1 MKTNENLLN
10 SIGKSIRMWRDNCFP
25 PFQRAYGTWLL
36 VLVSVNAGI
45 WFYITSDWSVQFV
58 GNIAGLL
65 VFPMLGRKVL
75 QNAPDLGKK
84 NWILSWQNTNRI
96 TQLHGGSC
104 RLMPWNPIRYLH
116 KLLNGGIS
124 KSGNLSRRPKKGS
137 RVVLNSNFSRII
149 LDQSLKES
157 ESRCVMQNPQP
168 KGFGS

>member
-65 VFPMLGRKVL
+65 VFPMLGRKVFTKR
-75 QNAPDLGKK
+75 AR
-84 NWILSWQNTNRI
+84 SWQEELDIKLAKYKPHNIAAWR
-96 TQLHGGSC
+96 SC

-124 KSGNLSRRPKKGS
+124 KSGIYQDG
-137 RVVLNSNFSRII
+137 
-149 LDQSLKES
+149 
-157 ESRCVMQNPQP
+157 P
-168 KGFGS
+168 KGKPGSSELKFLKNNTGSKP

>member
-96 TQLHGGSC
+96 T
-104 RLMPWNPIRYLH
+104 
-116 KLLNGGIS
+116 
-124 KSGNLSRRPKKGS
+124 
-137 RVVLNSNFSRII
+137 
-149 LDQSLKES
+149 
-157 ESRCVMQNPQP
+157 
-168 KGFGS
+168 

>member
-65 VFPMLGRKVL
+65 VFPMLGRKVFTKR
-75 QNAPDLGKK
+75 AR
-84 NWILSWQNTNRI
+84 SWQEELDI
-96 TQLHGGSC
+96 K
-104 RLMPWNPIRYLH
+104 PWNPIRYLH

>member
-65 VFPMLGRKVL
+65 VFPMQEELDIKLAKYKPHNIAAWREL
-75 QNAPDLGKK
+75 QAYALESNTLSSQIVERWYFKEREFIKTAQKGKPGSSELKFLK
-84 NWILSWQNTNRI
+84 NNT
-96 TQLHGGSC
+96 GSK
-104 RLMPWNPIRYLH
+104 P
-116 KLLNGGIS
+116 
-124 KSGNLSRRPKKGS
+124 
-137 RVVLNSNFSRII
+137 
-149 LDQSLKES
+149 
-157 ESRCVMQNPQP
+157 
-168 KGFGS
+168 

>member
-65 VFPMLGRKVL
+65 VFPMLGRKVFTKR
-75 QNAPDLGKK
+75 AR
-84 NWILSWQNTNRI
+84 SWQEELDIKLAKYKPHNIAAWRELQAYALESNTLSSQIVERWYFKEREFI
-96 TQLHGGSC
+96 KTAQKGKPGSSE
-104 RLMPWNPIRYLH
+104 LKFLKN
-116 KLLNGGIS
+116 NTGS
-124 KSGNLSRRPKKGS
+124 KP
-137 RVVLNSNFSRII
+137 
-149 LDQSLKES
+149 
-157 ESRCVMQNPQP
+157 
-168 KGFGS
+168 